1 MSSAYKCIDRPCFE
15 TIGSISLVHKIY
27 RRGPSNEPWG
37 TPNCSLFILL
47 NFLFLHMLKVLFLR
61 YELNHFKTLNTLT
74 NSII

>member
-1 MSSAYKCIDRPCFE
+1 MSSAYKCIDRPCFK

-37 TPNCSLFILL
+37 TPKCSLFILL